1 MYLCTCKGIL
11 VSEAVEV
18 AKRDNMS
25 LDALIES
32 LGIGEEEDTC
42 GRCAIYKREV
52 AQIIAIQLNRPR
64 TTKSGNPGEYPNP
77 TASNPSRE
85 TVKNF
90 RWPWFHRHNIA

>member
-1 MYLCTCKGIL
+1 MYLCACKGIL

-25 LDALIES
+25 LEALIES
-32 LGIGEEEDTC
+32 LGLGEEENTC

-64 TTKSGNPGEYPNP
+64 TTESSDPGAFPNP
-77 TASNPSRE
+77 TVANPIRE
-85 TVKNF
+85 TAKGF
-90 RWPWFHRHNIA
+90 RWPWSHRHNIA

>member
-1 MYLCTCKGIL
+1 MYLCACKGIL

-18 AKRDNMS
+18 AKRDKLS

-32 LGIGEEEDTC
+32 LGLGEEDTC

-64 TTKSGNPGEYPNP
+64 TPKSDNPG
-77 TASNPSRE
+77 E

-90 RWPWFHRHNIA
+90 KWHWFHRHNIA